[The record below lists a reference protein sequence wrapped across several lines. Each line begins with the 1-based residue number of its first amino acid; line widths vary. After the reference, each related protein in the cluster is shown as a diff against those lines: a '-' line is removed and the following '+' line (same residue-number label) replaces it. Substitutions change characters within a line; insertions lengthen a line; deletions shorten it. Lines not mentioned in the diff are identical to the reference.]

1 MPGELTPRA
10 LKTSSDTNTSAPPH
24 RAPPL
29 FIPTVHTWGQ
39 LGRRSLNFP
48 EPQSG
53 PTRHLRAAAA
63 PPARPLGPL
72 GPLPDRYLAVTP
84 GRARRR
90 SAECHV
96 RTRARAAAAL
106 PPPHHRER
114 ARPRRLRM
122 RSARRGARPAAGGWG
137 AVRGLQRGRGCGSAL
152 SRCTGT
158 RFLSKRRQAL
168 KMQALFLTCAFK
180 APACGNTYARVYRR
194 RTMPPEYAE

>member
-72 GPLPDRYLAVTP
+72 PDRYLAVTP

-122 RSARRGARPAAGGWG
+122 RSGSCEGLAAGP
-137 AVRGLQRGRGCGSAL
+137 GLWFGFVPLYRDTVPLQTQTSTKNA
-152 SRCTGT
+152 GT
-158 RFLSKRRQAL
+158 FPHV
-168 KMQALFLTCAFK
+168 C
-180 APACGNTYARVYRR
+180 V
-194 RTMPPEYAE
+194 

>member
-106 PPPHHRER
+106 PPHTTGSAPGPAGCACAVR
-114 ARPRRLRM
+114 AAEPGPQR
-122 RSARRGARPAAGGWG
+122 AGGE
-137 AVRGLQRGRGCGSAL
+137 L
-152 SRCTGT
+152 
-158 RFLSKRRQAL
+158 
-168 KMQALFLTCAFK
+168 
-180 APACGNTYARVYRR
+180 
-194 RTMPPEYAE
+194 